1 MKYFRNIL
9 ILAICIAALFAF
21 LRKDAPDTEIIREID
36 DKGNVKV
43 QVTRARI
50 RNEIS
55 PIVIGDFL
63 SKVKIESIDNDK
75 LKLADF
81 GDDSLLARY
90 GFEKG
95 DIITAINGEAVGTAQ
110 EAIKICDILEREIF
124 NNRDEKEI
132 DVSLIRDGEDIIMN
146 FNVPE
151 FVPEK
156 VHYTMQLKKRAEK

>member
-9 ILAICIAALFAF
+9 ILAICIAALLVF
-21 LRKDAPDTEIIREID
+21 LRKDTPNAEIIKETD

-43 QVTRARI
+43 RVSRAQI

-55 PIVIGDFL
+55 PVVIEDFL
-63 SKVKIESIDNDK
+63 ARTKIESVDNNK
-75 LKLADF
+75 LKLVDF
-81 GDDSLLARY
+81 GDESLLARY

-95 DIITAINGEAVGTAQ
+95 DIITAINGEAVGTTQ
-110 EAIKICDILEREIF
+110 EAIKICDTLEREIF

-132 DVSLIRDGEDIIMN
+132 DVSLTRDGEDINMN
-146 FNVPE
+146 FKVPE